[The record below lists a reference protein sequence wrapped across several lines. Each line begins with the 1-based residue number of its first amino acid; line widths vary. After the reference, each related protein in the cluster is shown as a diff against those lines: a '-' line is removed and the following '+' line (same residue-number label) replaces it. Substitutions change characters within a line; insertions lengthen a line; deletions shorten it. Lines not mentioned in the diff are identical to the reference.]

1 MSLAADPLTA
11 IGNVA
16 DDVLKAVLPDKQ
28 AEVQAR
34 LQALQMRVQIII
46 AEAQSQS
53 WLARNWRPMLMTIFM
68 AIIANNYIL
77 APYFQAMFSWH
88 VSLDLPPQMWDL
100 LKIGLGGYIVGRS
113 VEKVASNYLAAK
125 SNTSAP
131 NAFTSGA

>member
-1 MSLAADPLTA
+1 MAPAVDPLTA

-28 AEVQAR
+28 AEVQAQ
-34 LQALQMRVQIII
+34 LQALQLRVQVIL
-46 AEAQSQS
+46 AEANSQS

-77 APYFQAMFSWH
+77 SPYLQAMFSWH

-100 LKIGLGGYIVGRS
+100 LKIGLGGYILGRS
-113 VEKVASNYLAAK
+113 VEKVASNWMASK
-125 SNTSAP
+125 SNTAAPSAY
-131 NAFTSGA
+131 TSGA